1 MTTTNIKL
9 HNFVYILSHVL
20 ICMCVWWIRINI
32 FIYMCK
38 LYNTMYTI
46 HQTSKVH
53 NHSYVSLEH
62 LEIYASTCQQWIPS
76 TRLFHY
82 ATLYIMNACP
92 PKNYKK
98 PVIYLTQQNTGWA
111 FPASLSLN
119 RVKLFGICHLNL
131 RNQRIW
137 QKCHPQC

>member
-1 MTTTNIKL
+1 MMTTNKKL
-9 HNFVYILSHVL
+9 HYFVYILSQVL
-20 ICMCVWWIRINI
+20 MRMCVVNRNKY
-32 FIYMCK
+32 IYMYK
-38 LYNTMYTI
+38 IYNTMYTI
-46 HQTSKVH
+46 HQTSKDH
-53 NHSYVSLEH
+53 NHSYVSLGR
-62 LEIYASTCQQWIPS
+62 LEIYASTYQPWIQG
-76 TRLFHY
+76 FHY
-82 ATLYIMNACP
+82 ATEYIMNARP

-131 RNQRIW
+131 WNQRIW